1 MTSRV
6 LITAGASG
14 IGLAIARAFAASGAS
29 VFTCD
34 IDGPALE
41 RAAAEIPGL
50 QTRICDI
57 GDRASVEAMV
67 SEAAARLGGIDVLV
81 NNAGIAG
88 PTSPVQDTDPDEWEA
103 VLRVDLTGAFLVAKH
118 AIPHLI
124 RAGGGTII
132 NMASAAGRFG
142 YANRSP
148 YAAAKWGLIG
158 LTKTLSMELGQHDI
172 RVNAIAPGGVD
183 GERIRRVFQGRA
195 QISGRTPEDE
205 MQDALAHQSVKRLA
219 QASEIAALAL
229 FLASDA
235 ARSVSGQVLPVDG
248 DQQRN

>member
-1 MTSRV
+1 MLV
-6 LITAGASG
+6 TAGASG
-14 IGLAIARAFAASGAS
+14 IGLAIVRAFAEAGAS

-34 IDGPALE
+34 IDQPALE
-41 RAAAEIPGL
+41 RVRAEIPGL
-50 QTRICDI
+50 HTTVCDV
-57 GDRASVEAMV
+57 GDRAAVGEMV
-67 SEAAARLGGIDVLV
+67 ADAAARLGGIDVLV

-88 PTSPVQDTDPDEWEA
+88 PTSPVQDVDPDEWEA

-158 LTKTLSMELGQHDI
+158 LTKTLSMELGQHGI
-172 RVNAIAPGGVD
+172 CVNAIAPGAVD
-183 GERIRRVFQGRA
+183 GERIRRVFEGRA
-195 QISGRTPEDE
+195 QLSGRSPDEE
-205 MQDALAHQSVKRLA
+205 MQGALAHQSVKRLA

-229 FLASDA
+229 FLASPA
-235 ARSVSGQVLPVDG
+235 ARSISGQVIPVDG